1 MNWIHRMER
10 RFAWMA
16 FPGLLRFYAMLHVL
30 VFLLQ
35 IMRPDIGGLLEF
47 DRGAILSGEVWRMV
61 TFLFASSGFGGIG
74 GFGMIF
80 FFFMVL
86 IAFMMSNA
94 LEGAWGVFR
103 TTLFFYVGILGLLTA
118 NFIVPQVIPG
128 SGFYLYYAAFF
139 AFATLFPRVEFL
151 LFFILPVQVRWLAW
165 LLAIVLMLGAAGQ
178 FFAGNWLIPVYYGLA
193 FTNYFLWAGLPA
205 LKGHAM
211 AAKSAQR
218 RRKFETAKQPANE
231 VFHECVV
238 CGRTDQSH
246 PHLEFR
252 ISADGKEYCLD
263 HLPEAQ
269 GEKKDGESA

>member
-1 MNWIHRMER
+1 MER

-16 FPGLLRFYAMLHVL
+16 FPGLLRFYAMLHAL

-151 LFFILPVQVRWLAW
+151 LFFILPVQVRWLA
-165 LLAIVLMLGAAGQ
+165 LAAGDRFDARCSRSVFCRQ
-178 FFAGNWLIPVYYGLA
+178 LANSRLLRTRFYQLFPVGGTTCFKRA
-193 FTNYFLWAGLPA
+193 CHG
-205 LKGHAM
+205 GQVG
-211 AAKSAQR
+211 S
-218 RRKFETAKQPANE
+218 TATQ
-231 VFHECVV
+231 V
-238 CGRTDQSH
+238 
-246 PHLEFR
+246 
-252 ISADGKEYCLD
+252 
-263 HLPEAQ
+263 
-269 GEKKDGESA
+269 